1 MAFNITITNLGFGAT
16 PNFPEV
22 KVITRTLRM
31 NQIAETSSI
40 ARPDSSNFDFIFNSV
55 VEDSEGGNN
64 VEEAYLEQEF
74 SLNECKVLIEN
85 NLNSIHLSTK
95 RLEEKGNQIW

>member
-1 MAFNITITNLGFGAT
+1 
-16 PNFPEV
+16 
-22 KVITRTLRM
+22 M
-31 NQIAETSSI
+31 NQIAENSSI

-95 RLEEKGNQIW
+95 RLEEKGKFKCGEKKEK